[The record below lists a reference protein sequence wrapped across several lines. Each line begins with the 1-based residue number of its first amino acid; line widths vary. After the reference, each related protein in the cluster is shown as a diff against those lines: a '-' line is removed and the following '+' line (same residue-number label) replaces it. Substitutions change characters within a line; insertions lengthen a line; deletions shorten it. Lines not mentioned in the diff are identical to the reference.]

1 MTNHKTKPKIK
12 KYIKAGIFFNIT
24 KHKDLT
30 IKKKNLRFFSPDF
43 VYLNSKKSD
52 KIEESYQISFMNRKK
67 LKLLFGFSR
76 TSFFKK
82 MLKKDL
88 LKKKNSKYFLKE
100 NEFCS
105 LLECRLDFLL
115 FRLGLAKNLF
125 EAKNLIAYKKIFIN
139 GESSRS
145 YTKRLKKG
153 DIISFDLSAKKLIF
167 TRLLNEAVNR
177 VFFFSLYNNLETNFK
192 TLKIIVLSEKI
203 NFSQQMQHYSVFL
216 NWKSLLDG

>member
-12 KYIKAGIFFNIT
+12 KYIKAGIFFNIK
-24 KHKDLT
+24 KHKNLT
-30 IKKKNLRFFSPDF
+30 IKKKKLRFFSPDF

-52 KIEESYQISFMNRKK
+52 KIEESYQISFINRKK
-67 LKLLFGFSR
+67 LKLLFGFPR

-82 MLKKDL
+82 ILKKNL

-105 LLECRLDFLL
+105 SLECRLDFLL

-125 EAKNLIAYKKIFIN
+125 EAKHLIAYKKVFVN

-153 DIISFDLSAKKLIF
+153 DIISFDTSAKKLIF
-167 TRLLNEAVNR
+167 TRLLNEIVNR
-177 VFFFSLYNNLETNFK
+177 SFFFNVHNNLEINFK
-192 TLKIIVLSEKI
+192 TLKIVILSEKI
-203 NFSQQMQHYSVFL
+203 NFSRQIQHYSVFL
-216 NWKSLLDG
+216 NWKSLLNG